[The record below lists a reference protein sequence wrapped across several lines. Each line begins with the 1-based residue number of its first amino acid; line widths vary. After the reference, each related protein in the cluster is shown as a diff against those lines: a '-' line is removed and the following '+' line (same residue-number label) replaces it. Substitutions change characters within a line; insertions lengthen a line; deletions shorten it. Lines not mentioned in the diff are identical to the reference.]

1 MAAAFLFGW
10 SVFLMLD
17 LHLLEVFFWAFA
29 LNRSGLIVHP
39 YDAVYFCANSYTTLG
54 MAKIDVGEQYRLIS
68 PIIGISGLFTFAW
81 TTSALVDVVAS
92 NRRLLT
98 RMEDEREQ
106 EMRMRLALRKEEW
119 NALKS
124 DALKMDA
131 LKNERHAGPAE
142 NETTP
147 AGSGFSFIQTFRTWR
162 EKRMR
167 LAELRKDVTQMN
179 DLRRQERLKEKEAD
193 ARAAT
198 SPEDQQ
204 SKGSR

>member
-1 MAAAFLFGW
+1 
-10 SVFLMLD
+10 MLD

-29 LNRSGLIVHP
+29 LNRAGLIVHP

-54 MAKIDVGEQYRLIS
+54 MGKIDVGEQYRLIS

-106 EMRMRLALRKEEW
+106 EMRMRSALRKEEW

-131 LKNERHAGPAE
+131 LKNERHAEPAE
-142 NETTP
+142 NEIMP
-147 AGSGFSFIQTFRTWR
+147 AASRSSFIQTFRTWR
-162 EKRMR
+162 EKRIR
-167 LAELRKDVTQMN
+167 LAELRKDVTQMI

-198 SPEDQQ
+198 SPEDKQ
-204 SKGSR
+204 SK